1 MNCMRLLTAT
11 QRQSIFKI
19 FSARYV
25 SQHPQKF
32 LEIQDRW
39 REKDNVSKNYEL
51 IYKAPMEKILKYAT
65 AYLTFSTTTV
75 GACGLYY
82 AAFAFDME
90 NVDTPVVLG
99 DDVVLANSGIE
110 CLSYLGAFV
119 VFHLMIKI
127 LLSKYVIRLYQHE
140 DNYIAV
146 FRGHMFNSIKKYK
159 FKLNEFKKLN
169 PTLVVTWGDSR
180 YGLGDKHG
188 ILLDNYFKTPEYFNY
203 LLYKT
208 KKTGGSPEDNVGV
221 Q

>member
-11 QRQSIFKI
+11 QRHSIFKI
-19 FSARYV
+19 FSVRYV
-25 SQHPQKF
+25 SHHPQKF

-51 IYKAPMEKILKYAT
+51 IYKAPMEKILNYAT

-75 GACGLYY
+75 GAAGLYY
-82 AAFAFDME
+82 FAFEFSMA

-99 DDVVLANSGIE
+99 DNVVIANSGIE

-119 VFHLMIKI
+119 VFHLMVKI

-146 FRGHMFNSIKKYK
+146 FRGYMFNSIKKHK

-169 PTLVVTWGDSR
+169 PTVVVTWGDSR
-180 YGLGDKHG
+180 FGLGDKHA

-203 LLYKT
+203 LLYK
-208 KKTGGSPEDNVGV
+208 KKSGSGPDDHVGV

>member
-1 MNCMRLLTAT
+1 MRLLTAT
-11 QRQSIFKI
+11 QRHSIFKI

-25 SQHPQKF
+25 SQYPQKF

-51 IYKAPMEKILKYAT
+51 IYKAPMEKLLNYAT

-75 GACGLYY
+75 GAAALYY
-82 AAFAFDME
+82 AAFEFDMA

-99 DDVVLANSGIE
+99 DNVVIANSGFE

-119 VFHLMIKI
+119 VFHIMVKI
-127 LLSKYVIRLYQHE
+127 LLSKYVIRLYQYE

-146 FRGHMFNSIKKYK
+146 FRGHMFNSIKKHN
-159 FKLNEFKKLN
+159 FKLNEFKKLS
-169 PTLVVTWGDSR
+169 PTLVVTWGDAR
-180 YGLGDKHG
+180 FGLGDKHA

-203 LLYKT
+203 LLYK
-208 KKTGGSPEDNVGV
+208 KKAGGNSDDDVGV
-221 Q
+221 P